1 MSNGDLPLDISH
13 INGSHITNESEVKV
27 LFRLYFP
34 FCLIFFEKFEQNGE
48 YSAFRAKSEIL
59 FVIFL
64 L

>member
-1 MSNGDLPLDISH
+1 MDISH
-13 INGSHITNESEVKV
+13 NNGSHITNESEVKV

-34 FCLIFFEKFEQNGE
+34 FCLIFFEIYEQNGE

>member
-1 MSNGDLPLDISH
+1 MDISH
-13 INGSHITNESEVKV
+13 INGSDITNESEVKV
-27 LFRLYFP
+27 LFRLYYP
-34 FCLIFFEKFEQNGE
+34 FCLILFEKFEQNGE